1 MKEKNI
7 AIKPFTSTN
16 FLKTKDNSLVQ
27 LFCFMI
33 IIFLLMWIIGGSS
46 FFSIASF
53 KSISFQFPI
62 LGILSLA
69 MMLTMISGGI
79 DLSLVAIS
87 NLTSI
92 VAALFM
98 SKFIPADA
106 SGTVV
111 FVYVLI
117 AIVLSIIVGILCGF
131 FNGFA
136 ISIIGIP
143 AILVTLGT
151 SQLFMGLAI
160 VITKGQAVIGLPRQY
175 SEIGY
180 GNVLGIPFPLI
191 IFVVMVAITFY
202 LLNKRKFGIELQLMG
217 ANPKS
222 SKYSGINNLKVTLQ
236 TYMISGAFGAVTGL
250 LIIASTNSA
259 KADFGTSY
267 ILQTILVAVLGGVS
281 VKGGFGKVAGIVMAV
296 LILQFLSTGLN
307 ALQLGNFFK
316 DFIWGAVLLLIMS
329 VKEISRIIN
338 KRKELKSKGRHLNEK
353 VYE

>member
-1 MKEKNI
+1 MKEKKL
-7 AIKPFTSTN
+7 AIKPFTIFKTN
-16 FLKTKDNSLVQ
+16 DHRLYQ
-27 LFCFMI
+27 LFGFMVI
-33 IIFLLMWIIGGSS
+33 VFLLMWLIGGSS

-69 MMLTMISGGI
+69 MMLSMISGGI

-98 SKFIPADA
+98 SNFIPPDA
-106 SGTVV
+106 SGTMI
-111 FVYVLI
+111 FAYVLF
-117 AIVLSIIVGILCGF
+117 AIVLSILLGMLCGL

-180 GNVLGIPFPLI
+180 GELLGIPFPLI
-191 IFVVMVAITFY
+191 IFIIMAAITFY
-202 LLNKRKFGIELQLMG
+202 LLNKRKYGLELQLMG
-217 ANPKS
+217 ANPKAS
-222 SKYSGINNLKVTLQ
+222 EYSGINNLKVTLQ

-307 ALQLGNFFK
+307 ALHLGNFFK

-329 VKEISRIIN
+329 VNEISRMIN
-338 KRKELKSKGRHLNEK
+338 ERKVLKKGG
-353 VYE
+353 V